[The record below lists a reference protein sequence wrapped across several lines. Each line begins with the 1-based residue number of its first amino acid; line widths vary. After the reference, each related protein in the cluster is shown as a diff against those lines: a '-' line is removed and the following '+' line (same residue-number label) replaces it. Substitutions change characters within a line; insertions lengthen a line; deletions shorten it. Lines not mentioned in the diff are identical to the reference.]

1 MCYFC
6 FPDLH
11 RHSGL
16 AFSQRST
23 LIFISLNPRLTS
35 SMGTR
40 GLLGC
45 LLLTALLSLSN
56 AGLVKKI
63 LRHRRQ
69 TLASPED
76 HNITLPSADQA
87 VVFNH
92 VYNINVPASSLCSV
106 DLDAPKSTQLYP
118 KDAPVSP
125 GHRITE
131 HTVDREN
138 QIVFTH
144 RINIPRQACGCT
156 EDLPGLKDLISR
168 LEMLEGE
175 VSALRDQC
183 SGDGGCCSAQVTG
196 SCRLSDIFLVITTST
211 VKLCL
216 KIIKFFWICIEKCY
230 TNNMT
235 QVSVFTISYI
245 VSFICWGVP
254 WNFMWGCNFLC
265 CTVET
270 NNSSV
275 HFE

>member
-1 MCYFC
+1 MLC
-6 FPDLH
+6 FVSVFQNPQFP
-11 RHSGL
+11 GL
-16 AFSQRST
+16 AFSQRFR
-23 LIFISLNPRLTS
+23 LIFILLKPRPTS

-40 GLLGC
+40 GVLVC

-69 TLASPED
+69 TLASPEE
-76 HNITLPSADQA
+76 HNMTVPSTDQP

-106 DLDAPKSTQLYP
+106 NLDAPESMPLHP
-118 KDAPVSP
+118 EDAAVSS
-125 GHRITE
+125 GHQTTE

-156 EDLPGLKDLISR
+156 DNMPGLKDLMSR

-183 SGDGGCCSAQVTG
+183 SGEGACCSAQVTG
-196 SCRLSDIFLVITTST
+196 RCDLLPM
-211 VKLCL
+211 LCL
-216 KIIKFFWICIEKCY
+216 
-230 TNNMT
+230 
-235 QVSVFTISYI
+235 SYI
-245 VSFICWGVP
+245 DYSHCSKI
-254 WNFMWGCNFLC
+254 LIL
-265 CTVET
+265 
-270 NNSSV
+270 SKIAL
-275 HFE
+275 

>member
-1 MCYFC
+1 
-6 FPDLH
+6 
-11 RHSGL
+11 
-16 AFSQRST
+16 
-23 LIFISLNPRLTS
+23 
-35 SMGTR
+35 MGTR

-45 LLLTALLSLSN
+45 LFLTALLSSSK

-69 TLASPED
+69 TLASPEG
-76 HNITLPSADQA
+76 HNITLPSADQP

-106 DLDAPKSTQLYP
+106 DLDAPESTRLYP
-118 KDAPVSP
+118 KDAPVSS

-131 HTVDREN
+131 HTVNREN

-156 EDLPGLKDLISR
+156 EDLPGLKDLMSR

-196 SCRLSDIFLVITTST
+196 RSDP
-211 VKLCL
+211 
-216 KIIKFFWICIEKCY
+216 
-230 TNNMT
+230 
-235 QVSVFTISYI
+235 SVVFAYHSQHQ
-245 VSFICWGVP
+245 
-254 WNFMWGCNFLC
+254 
-265 CTVET
+265 
-270 NNSSV
+270 SSP
-275 HFE
+275 

>member
-1 MCYFC
+1 
-6 FPDLH
+6 
-11 RHSGL
+11 
-16 AFSQRST
+16 
-23 LIFISLNPRLTS
+23 
-35 SMGTR
+35 MGTR

-45 LLLTALLSLSN
+45 LFLTALLSSSD

-69 TLASPED
+69 TLASPEG
-76 HNITLPSADQA
+76 HNITLPSADQP

-106 DLDAPKSTQLYP
+106 DLDAPESTQLYP
-118 KDAPVSP
+118 KDAPVSS

-131 HTVDREN
+131 HTVNREN

-156 EDLPGLKDLISR
+156 EDLPGLKDLMSR

-196 SCRLSDIFLVITTST
+196 RSDP
-211 VKLCL
+211 
-216 KIIKFFWICIEKCY
+216 
-230 TNNMT
+230 
-235 QVSVFTISYI
+235 SVVFAYHKKQHL
-245 VSFICWGVP
+245 FH
-254 WNFMWGCNFLC
+254 
-265 CTVET
+265 
-270 NNSSV
+270 SSV
-275 HFE
+275 EGSLEFNVGL